1 MQYHIKKLVFEKHNY
16 SSFRVNILFPAITTS
31 GDRSLT
37 TGKDQ
42 IISCSISG
50 LGKAA
55 TIKWI
60 DPDNVDVPTNDPT
73 KYVVDDGTSSFSGG
87 SQTTQLTIKAAQLAL
102 LNSAGTYKCSVTSTL
117 YPGSPPSEESVTIT
131 PICKCF
137 YAVLK
142 YNTKIIY
149 TKTIGEVFLLVIII
163 LNCYLIFMEC

>member
-1 MQYHIKKLVFEKHNY
+1 MCSITQKKLVVEKHNY
-16 SSFRVNILFPAITTS
+16 YSFRVNILFPAITTS

-50 LGKAA
+50 LGSAA

-87 SQTTQLTIKAAQLAL
+87 SQTTQLTIKAAQLAV
-102 LNSAGTYKCSVTSTL
+102 LNSAGTYKCSVTSTY
-117 YPGSPPSEESVTIT
+117 YPGSPPSEKSVIIT
-131 PICKCF
+131 PICKFFMHQLCIHF
-137 YAVLK
+137 GIFQFK
-142 YNTKIIY
+142 HFK
-149 TKTIGEVFLLVIII
+149 VISK
-163 LNCYLIFMEC
+163 